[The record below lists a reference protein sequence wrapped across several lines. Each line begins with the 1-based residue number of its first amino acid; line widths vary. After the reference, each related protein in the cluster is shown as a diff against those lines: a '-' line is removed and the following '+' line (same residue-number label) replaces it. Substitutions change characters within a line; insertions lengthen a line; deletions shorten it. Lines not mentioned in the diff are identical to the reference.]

1 MKFHRLCTSV
11 TTTQDNA
18 ASAVD
23 VSILFSLSRLH
34 QHPPDPH
41 WPLEVTTLLPSIIP
55 NYLCFYMLTL
65 QFYSKCLD
73 FFFHSA
79 LCFYP
84 VFLFSLENNSPCWLK
99 SPPP

>member
-11 TTTQDNA
+11 TTTQDNV

-23 VSILFSLSRLH
+23 VSILFSLSLH

-55 NYLCFYMLTL
+55 NYF
-65 QFYSKCLD
+65 
-73 FFFHSA
+73 
-79 LCFYP
+79 
-84 VFLFSLENNSPCWLK
+84 VFLHVNFAIL
-99 SPPP
+99 